1 MQAAI
6 KAKYAEEWECRGG
19 RCAGRASAEAKGM
32 TIQGR
37 LQLRGKDL
45 TERLR
50 AAAELLPSL
59 EAADFADAFE
69 RFGDARIVLL
79 GEATH
84 GTHEFYAA
92 RAAITRRLIER
103 HGFNIVAVE
112 GDWPDIARIDDYVRH
127 NAPRPRKG
135 DPFARFPTW
144 MWRNEEVLGFADW
157 LRAHNAVLPE
167 EQRATMRGLD
177 VYSLGES
184 IHAVIA
190 YLDAHDP
197 AAAAEARRS
206 YGCLLPWQD
215 EPQHYG
221 RAVEYGRMAGCEDM
235 VVAQLGELLLHRMD
249 LIAEDGEAFFDA
261 EQNARI
267 VRAAEQY
274 YRAMYR
280 GSAASWNLRD
290 RHMFD
295 TLQRLMVHREDAR
308 AVIWAHNSHV
318 GDASATAMG
327 WHGEFNIGEL
337 VRAGYGDQAVL
348 IGFGTDRG
356 TVAAASD
363 WGGEMHVMRVRPAR
377 DDSWEGAFRHAGYAR
392 SLTDWRGARRQDLVD
407 ALSQQLLERAIG
419 VIYRPE
425 SELASHYFEAVL
437 ADQFDAYVWFEETRA
452 VTPLGPERPHG
463 APETW
468 PFGL

>member
-1 MQAAI
+1 MTMQSRI
-6 KAKYAEEWECRGG
+6 PIDETRFLNGLC
-19 RCAGRASAEAKGM
+19 
-32 TIQGR
+32 
-37 LQLRGKDL
+37 
-45 TERLR
+45 
-50 AAAELLPSL
+50 AAAEPLPSP
-59 EAADFADAFE
+59 EAPHFADAFE
-69 RFGDARIVLL
+69 RFGDARVVLL

-112 GDWPDIARIDDYVRH
+112 GDWPDIARIDSYAQHRT
-127 NAPRPRKG
+127 PRPRRG
-135 DPFARFPTW
+135 EPFARFPTW

-157 LRAHNAVLPE
+157 LRSHNAALPE
-167 EQRATMRGLD
+167 DERAGMYGLD

-190 YLDAHDP
+190 YLDAHD
-197 AAAAEARRS
+197 AAGAAEARQRYS
-206 YGCLLPWQD
+206 CLMPWQD

-221 RAVEYGRMAGCEDM
+221 RAVEYGSLAGCEDA
-235 VVAQLGELLLHRMD
+235 VVAQLEDLLVARMRY
-249 LIAEDGEAFFDA
+249 IAEAGAEDGQGFFDA

-267 VRAAEQY
+267 VRAAERY

-280 GSAASWNLRD
+280 GAAASWNLRD

-295 TLQRLMVHREDAR
+295 TLQRLMAHRHESR

-318 GDASATAMG
+318 GNASATAMG
-327 WHGEFNIGEL
+327 WNGEFNIGEL
-337 VRAGYGDQAVL
+337 VRAAYGDEAVL
-348 IGFGTDRG
+348 VGFGTDRG

-363 WGGEMHVMRVRPAR
+363 WGAEMQVMQVRPAR
-377 DDSWEGAFRHAGYAR
+377 EDSWEAAFRRTGHAR
-392 SLTDWRGARRQDLVD
+392 SLTDWRGAKRQEL
-407 ALSQQLLERAIG
+407 AELLAQTLLERAIG
-419 VIYRPE
+419 VVYRPATE
-425 SELASHYFEAVL
+425 RASHYFEAIL
-437 ADQFDAYVWFEETRA
+437 ADQFDAFVWFEETRA

-463 APETW
+463 APEMW

>member
-1 MQAAI
+1 MRQDGLPALVQD
-6 KAKYAEEWECRGG
+6 W
-19 RCAGRASAEAKGM
+19 GRAMSVHNRIVPPGHDLIA
-32 TIQGR
+32 T
-37 LQLRGKDL
+37 LRHS
-45 TERLR
+45 
-50 AAAELLPSL
+50 AELLPVP
-59 EAADFADAFE
+59 EAPDFADAFD

-92 RAAITRRLIER
+92 RAAITRRLVER

-112 GDWPDIARIDDYVRH
+112 GDWPDIARIDDYIRH
-127 NAPRPRKG
+127 NAPRPRQG
-135 DPFARFPTW
+135 DPFTRFPTW
-144 MWRNEEVLGFADW
+144 MWRNEEVLAFADW
-157 LRAHNAVLPE
+157 LRSHNGGLPE
-167 EQRATMRGLD
+167 DRRASMRGLD

-190 YLDAHDP
+190 YLDRHDP
-197 AAAAEARRS
+197 GASEAARQR

-221 RAVEYGRMAGCEDM
+221 RAVEYGQMAGCEDS
-235 VVAQLGELLLHRMD
+235 VVAQLGELLDRRMR
-249 LIAEDGEAFFDA
+249 LIVEDGEAFFDA

-267 VRAAEQY
+267 VRAAERY
-274 YRAMYR
+274 YREMYR
-280 GSAASWNLRD
+280 GSASSWNLRD

-295 TLQRLMVHREDAR
+295 TLQRLMAHQEDAR
-308 AVIWAHNSHV
+308 AVIWAHNSHI
-318 GDASATAMG
+318 GNASATAMG
-327 WHGEFNIGEL
+327 WRGEFNIGEL
-337 VRAGYGDQAVL
+337 VRTGYGDQAVL

-363 WGGEMHVMRVRPAR
+363 WGGTMEVKQVRPAR
-377 DDSWEGAFRHAGYAR
+377 DDCWEAAFRRTGYAR
-392 SLTDWRGARRQDLVD
+392 SLTDWRGEKRGGLAEQ
-407 ALSQQLLERAIG
+407 LSQVLLERAIG

-425 SELASHYFEAVL
+425 TELASHYFEAVL
-437 ADQFDAYVWFEETRA
+437 ADQFDAFVWFEESRA

>member
-1 MQAAI
+1 
-6 KAKYAEEWECRGG
+6 
-19 RCAGRASAEAKGM
+19 M
-32 TIQGR
+32 TIQNRFKVHEANLADG
-37 LQLRGKDL
+37 
-45 TERLR
+45 LR
-50 AAAELLPSL
+50 AAAETLPPVES
-59 EAADFADAFE
+59 ARFADAFE

-84 GTHEFYAA
+84 GSHEFYAA

-103 HGFNIVAVE
+103 HGFNLVAVE
-112 GDWPDIARIDDYVRH
+112 GDWPDIARLDGYIRH
-127 NAPRPRKG
+127 RAHRPRRG
-135 DPFARFPTW
+135 EPFVRFPTW
-144 MWRNEEVLGFADW
+144 MWRNQEVLAFADW
-157 LRAHNAVLPE
+157 LRDHNAHQPAAARVS
-167 EQRATMRGLD
+167 MHGLD

-184 IHAVIA
+184 IHTVTS
-190 YLDAHDP
+190 YLDDRDP
-197 AAAAEARRS
+197 EAGVAARRR
-206 YGCLLPWQD
+206 YGCLLPWRD

-221 RAVEYGRMAGCEDM
+221 QSVEHGRLHSCEDA
-235 VVAQLGELLLHRMD
+235 VVAQLEELLAARMR
-249 LIAEDGEAFFDA
+249 LIKDDGDAFFDA

-295 TLQRLMVHREDAR
+295 TLLRLMAHRQDAR
-308 AVIWAHNSHV
+308 VVIWAHNSHI
-318 GDASATAMG
+318 GNAGATAIG

-337 VRAGYGDQAVL
+337 CRAAFAEEAVS

-356 TVAAASD
+356 SVAAASD
-363 WGGEMHVMRVRPAR
+363 WGAEMRVMQVRPAR
-377 DDSWEGAFRHAGYAR
+377 DDSWEAAFRQTGLSR
-392 SLTDWRGARRQDLVD
+392 SLTDWRGRKRQSVGCL
-407 ALSQQLLERAIG
+407 LSQTLLERAIG
-419 VIYRPE
+419 VVYRPE
-425 SELASHYFEAVL
+425 TERASHYFEAVL

-452 VTPLGPERPHG
+452 VTPIGPDRPEG

>member
-1 MQAAI
+1 MTVQMHIAQPPEDLDAA
-6 KAKYAEEWECRGG
+6 
-19 RCAGRASAEAKGM
+19 
-32 TIQGR
+32 
-37 LQLRGKDL
+37 
-45 TERLR
+45 LR
-50 AAAELLPSL
+50 AGAEPLPNPD
-59 EAADFADAFE
+59 AQDFGNFFDRFADA
-69 RFGDARIVLL
+69 RVVLL

-92 RAAITRRLIER
+92 RAAITRRLVER

-127 NAPRPRKG
+127 NAQRPRRG
-135 DPFARFPTW
+135 DPFVRFPTW
-144 MWRNEEVLGFADW
+144 MWRNHEVLAFADW
-157 LRAHNAVLPE
+157 LRSHNSRLDPAE
-167 EQRATMRGLD
+167 RTSMRGLD

-184 IHAVIA
+184 IHAVVA
-190 YLDAHDP
+190 YLDNHDP
-197 AAAAEARRS
+197 AAAVQARQL
-206 YGCLLPWQD
+206 YGGLARWQD

-221 RAVEYGRMAGCEDM
+221 RAVIQGQMAGFETA
-235 VVAQLGELLLHRMD
+235 VVEELQDLLARRMR
-249 LIAEDGEAFFDA
+249 LIIDDGEAFFDA

-267 VRAAEQY
+267 VRAGEQY

-295 TLQRLMVHREDAR
+295 TLQRLMAHHKDAR

-318 GDASATAMG
+318 GNAAATAMG
-327 WHGEFNIGEL
+327 WNGEFNVGEL
-337 VRAGYGDQAVL
+337 VRSAYGDQAAL

-363 WGGEMHVMRVRPAR
+363 WGGAMEIKQIRPAR
-377 DDSWEGAFRHAGYAR
+377 EGSWEAAFRRTGHAR
-392 SLTDWRGARRQDLVD
+392 SLTDWRGPKNSSLRPV
-407 ALSQQLLERAIG
+407 LSQSLLERAIG
-419 VIYRPE
+419 VIYRPQ
-425 SELASHYFEAVL
+425 SELSSHYFQAVL
-437 ADQFDAYVWFEETRA
+437 ADQFDAFVWFEETKA
-452 VTPLGPERPHG
+452 VTPIGPDRPIG